1 MSVLVYTESDQGKF
15 KKVALE
21 VASYGKV
28 VADQLGTTV
37 TAITI
42 NADDTSV
49 LGQYGVD
56 KVLKV
61 SNSTLDTFNAKTY
74 ADVIRQASEKE
85 AAKVVVVSSSADSKY
100 MAPLLAIGLNAGY
113 ASNVVEAP
121 SSTSPFTVK
130 RTAFT
135 NKAFNF
141 TSINTDVKL
150 VGVSKNSF
158 GLVESNGSATNE
170 DFSPSILENSI
181 QVDSVDK
188 VTGKVTIADAEIV
201 VSGGRGLK
209 GPENWGMI
217 EELADVLGAAT
228 ACSKPVSDLG
238 WRPHSEHVGQTG
250 KPVASNLY
258 IAIGISGAIQHLA
271 GINASKVKVV
281 INTDAEAPFF
291 KAADYGVVGDAF
303 EVVPKL
309 IEKLKEFKAQ
319 NAERIVIFSTNFFY
333 NLALINLIIL
343 N

>member
-1 MSVLVYTESDQGKF
+1 MSVLVYTESDKGTF
-15 KKVALE
+15 KKTALE
-21 VASYGKV
+21 VASYAKT
-28 VADQLGTTV
+28 VADQMGTTV
-37 TAITI
+37 TAITF

-49 LGQYGVD
+49 LGNYGVD

-61 SNSTLDTFNAKTY
+61 NNSQLETFNASGY
-74 ADVIRQASEKE
+74 ASAIAD
-85 AAKVVVVSSSADSKY
+85 AAKNEGTKVIVVSSSADSKY
-100 MAPLLAIGLNAGY
+100 LAPLLAIKLDAGY

-135 NKAFNF
+135 NKAFNM
-141 TSINTDVKL
+141 TAINTDVKI
-150 VGVSKNSF
+150 VGVSKNAF
-158 GLVESNGSATNE
+158 GVKENSGSATAE
-170 DFSPSILENSI
+170 DFSPAIPELGVKVE
-181 QVDSVDK
+181 SVDK
-188 VTGKVTIADAEIV
+188 VTGQVTIADAEIV

-250 KPVASNLY
+250 KPVAANLY

-271 GINASKVKVV
+271 GINSSKVKVV
-281 INTDAEAPFF
+281 INTDPEAPFF
-291 KAADYGVVGDAF
+291 KAADYGIVGDAF

-319 NAERIVIFSTNFFY
+319 Q
-333 NLALINLIIL
+333 
-343 N
+343 